1 MVKREATQI
10 SSSRQQTLMFDRRRS
25 RAVSVY
31 LADHREILLKMLPDE
46 MKTNKQT
53 KRNELL
59 ALARKHFHKAS
70 ESEQQTYYAKVRT
83 VLASGEFR
91 SLGQGEQLVESR
103 SGGEGEQLVE
113 FRSVGEG
120 GQPSIGEAHA
130 SEAHVGEIHIGEAH
144 AGEAHAGDEGEQLV
158 EFRSVGEGGQPSIE
172 QPIVEEQL
180 VEFRGSVAFR
190 SARDG
195 KAGSP
200 PRTPAGG
207 VTSSALHA
215 AVCHPTPRK
224 AARRSFQSA
233 APWSMSE
240 SAGPSC
246 GLRNSLTRA
255 NPHLRALYGDAGAL
269 ETMACAIRIL
279 DVVDMKQW
287 KNRRAVK
294 LAVVVGMAAKLSATP
309 SDEQHVRK
317 LWAKFAGD
325 SSEHEVRKLEKEVF
339 MAWARS

>member
-1 MVKREATQI
+1 M

-31 LADHREILLKMLPDE
+31 LVDHREILLKMLPNK
-46 MKTNKQT
+46 MKTHPLT
-53 KRNELL
+53 KRHGLEK
-59 ALARKHFHKAS
+59 LARKQFYKAS
-70 ESEQQTYYAKVRT
+70 ESEQQTYYARVTTIR
-83 VLASGEFR
+83 EFR
-91 SLGQGEQLVESR
+91 SSGQGEQLVESR
-103 SGGEGEQLVE
+103 NGGEGEQVVE
-113 FRSVGEG
+113 FRS
-120 GQPSIGEAHA
+120 A
-130 SEAHVGEIHIGEAH
+130 
-144 AGEAHAGDEGEQLV
+144 D
-158 EFRSVGEGGQPSIE
+158 EGGQPSIE
-172 QPIVEEQL
+172 QPLVKPRDWTRSIVPEEQL

-233 APWSMSE
+233 SAPWSMSE

-246 GLRNSLTRA
+246 GLRDSLMRV
-255 NPHLRALYGDAGAL
+255 NQHLRALYGDAGAL

-294 LAVVVGMAAKLSATP
+294 LAVVVGMAAKLFATP
-309 SDEQHVRK
+309 SDGQHVRK
-317 LWAKFAGD
+317 LWARFAGD
-325 SSEHEVRKLEKEVF
+325 SSQHEVRKLEKEVL

>member
-1 MVKREATQI
+1 M
-10 SSSRQQTLMFDRRRS
+10 SSSRQQTLMLDRRRT

-31 LADHREILLKMLPDE
+31 LADHRDILLNMLPKK
-46 MKTNKQT
+46 MKTDKNT
-53 KRNELL
+53 KRKELERV
-59 ALARKHFHKAS
+59 ARKHFQQAS
-70 ESEQQTYYAKVRT
+70 ESEQQTCYARVRT
-83 VLASGEFR
+83 VRASGKFR
-91 SLGQGEQLVESR
+91 GSGEGEQLVESR

-113 FRSVGEG
+113 SRSV
-120 GQPSIGEAHA
+120 
-130 SEAHVGEIHIGEAH
+130 
-144 AGEAHAGDEGEQLV
+144 D
-158 EFRSVGEGGQPSIE
+158 EGGQPSIE
-172 QPIVEEQL
+172 QPLVEPRSIVEEQL
-180 VEFRGSVAFR
+180 VEFRGSVACR

-207 VTSSALHA
+207 ITSSALHA
-215 AVCHPTPRK
+215 AFGHPTPRK

-233 APWSMSE
+233 PAPWSMSE

-246 GLRNSLTRA
+246 GLRDSLMRE
-255 NPHLRALYGDAGAL
+255 NQHLRALYGDAGAL

-325 SSEHEVRKLEKEVF
+325 SSLLHEVRKLEKDVV
-339 MAWARS
+339 MAWAKS

>member
-1 MVKREATQI
+1 M
-10 SSSRQQTLMFDRRRS
+10 SSSRQQTVTLDRRRT
-25 RAVSVY
+25 RAVSMY
-31 LADHREILLKMLPDE
+31 LADHREILLNMLPKE
-46 MKTNKQT
+46 MKTDKNT
-53 KRNELL
+53 KRKELEKI
-59 ALARKHFHKAS
+59 ARKDFHKAS
-70 ESEQQTYYAKVRT
+70 ESEQRTYYARVS
-83 VLASGEFR
+83 ASGEFR
-91 SLGQGEQLVESR
+91 SSGEGEQLVESR

-113 FRSVGEG
+113 FRS
-120 GQPSIGEAHA
+120 A
-130 SEAHVGEIHIGEAH
+130 
-144 AGEAHAGDEGEQLV
+144 D
-158 EFRSVGEGGQPSIE
+158 EGGQPSIE
-172 QPIVEEQL
+172 QPLFEPRRFVEEQL
-180 VEFRGSVAFR
+180 VEFRGSVACR

-195 KAGSP
+195 KAGSPPRTP

-224 AARRSFQSA
+224 VACRSFQSAPA

-246 GLRNSLTRA
+246 WPGCGLRDSLMRE
-255 NPHLRALYGDAGAL
+255 NQHLRALYGDAGAL

-294 LAVVVGMAAKLSATP
+294 LAVVVGMAAKLIATP
-309 SDEQHVRK
+309 SDEQRVRK

-325 SSEHEVRKLEKEVF
+325 SSEHEVRKLEKEVL

>member
-1 MVKREATQI
+1 MAQM
-10 SSSRQQTLMFDRRRS
+10 SSSRQHTLMLDRRRT

-31 LADHREILLKMLPDE
+31 LADHRDILLNMLPKE
-46 MKTNKQT
+46 MKTDRNT
-53 KRNELL
+53 KRKELERI
-59 ALARKHFHKAS
+59 ARINFRQAS
-70 ESEQQTYYAKVRT
+70 EGEQQTCYARVGTVR
-83 VLASGEFR
+83 ASGKFR
-91 SLGQGEQLVESR
+91 GSGEQLVESR

-113 FRSVGEG
+113 SRS
-120 GQPSIGEAHA
+120 
-130 SEAHVGEIHIGEAH
+130 
-144 AGEAHAGDEGEQLV
+144 AGEGEQLV
-158 EFRSVGEGGQPSIE
+158 ESRSADEAAGGVRASGKFRGSGEQLVESREPSIE
-172 QPIVEEQL
+172 QPLVEPRSIVEEQL
-180 VEFRGSVAFR
+180 VEFRGSVACR

-207 VTSSALHA
+207 ITSSALHA
-215 AVCHPTPRK
+215 AFGHPTPRK

-233 APWSMSE
+233 PAPWSMSE

-246 GLRNSLTRA
+246 GLRDSLMRE
-255 NPHLRALYGDAGAL
+255 NQHLRAFFGDAGAL

-325 SSEHEVRKLEKEVF
+325 SSLLHEVRKLEKEVV
-339 MAWARS
+339 MAWAKS